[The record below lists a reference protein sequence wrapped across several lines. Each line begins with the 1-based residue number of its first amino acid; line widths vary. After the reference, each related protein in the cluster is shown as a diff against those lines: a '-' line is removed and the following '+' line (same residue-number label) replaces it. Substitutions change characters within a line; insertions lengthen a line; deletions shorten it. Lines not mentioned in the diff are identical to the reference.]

1 MFKIYLECFCIF
13 IPSIPCDKNLAYFDL
28 LRTFNQSWIPENAIQ
43 RDHAD
48 ATGERP
54 EKSTAIYAFGHA
66 ILIVTK
72 KLIGIFNTCSM
83 TALLWTQNSIAF
95 VMNTAFSVIVFTA
108 RSLLCSVVSVLIV
121 LLHMLQVQKIKIH
134 FPHFTQQIT
143 SNFRGWDLSLIS
155 QYPKCI
161 LTRISPYPQF
171 PLSLISTSPL

>member
-1 MFKIYLECFCIF
+1 MVKIYLECFLHLYSHRSSVRN
-13 IPSIPCDKNLAYFDL
+13 PHNVKNVAYLTL

-108 RSLLCSVVSVLIV
+108 RSLLCSMVSVLIV
-121 LLHMLQVQKIKIH
+121 LLHMVQVGNERQPGRPNPNFPQLQLLHPLKI
-134 FPHFTQQIT
+134 
-143 SNFRGWDLSLIS
+143 
-155 QYPKCI
+155 
-161 LTRISPYPQF
+161 
-171 PLSLISTSPL
+171 